1 MLPFIYGNRHGLN
14 IINLSET
21 MACLKRARA
30 VVFEIA
36 RRGGNVLFVGTRP
49 MLHELVIR
57 TATANNAFYSTNWVG
72 GTITNKERVLR
83 RSVG

>member
-1 MLPFIYGNRHGLN
+1 MLPFIYGTRHGLS

-21 MACLKRARA
+21 MACLKRARGFIYEVSRA
-30 VVFEIA
+30 
-36 RRGGNVLFVGTRP
+36 GGNVLFVGTRP
-49 MLHELVIR
+49 MLHELVVRI
-57 TATANNAFYSTNWVG
+57 ATENHAFFCTNWIG